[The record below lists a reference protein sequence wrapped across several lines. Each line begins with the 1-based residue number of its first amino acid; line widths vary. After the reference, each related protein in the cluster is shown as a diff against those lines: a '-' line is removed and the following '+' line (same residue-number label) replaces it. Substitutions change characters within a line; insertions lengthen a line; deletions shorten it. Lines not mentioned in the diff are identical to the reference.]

1 MSGIYSNESLL
12 QALFVTFVLG
22 GGCAILAGRAIAKTW
37 RSMLV
42 VVVSMVPMAMAVR
55 FVHFA
60 LFEEPLLSGAAYL
73 FELAVLVS
81 AACLAFK
88 RTRALQMVGQYYWL
102 YELEGPMRWRARQDA
117 AAKP

>member
-1 MSGIYSNESLL
+1 MGGLYSNESII

-42 VVVSMVPMAMAVR
+42 VVAAMIPMAMAVR

-60 LFEEPLLSGAAYL
+60 LFEETLLSGASYI
-73 FELAVLVS
+73 FELAVLLG

-102 YELEGPMRWRARQDA
+102 YELDGPLRWRLR
-117 AAKP
+117 